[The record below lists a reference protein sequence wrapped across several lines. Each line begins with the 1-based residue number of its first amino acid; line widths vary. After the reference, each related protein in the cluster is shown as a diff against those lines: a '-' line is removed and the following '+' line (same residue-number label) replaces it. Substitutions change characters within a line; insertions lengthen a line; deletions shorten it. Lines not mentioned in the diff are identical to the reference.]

1 MFAAIFDLLAAGS
14 AMDALS
20 AFIDVVSWED

>member
-14 AMDALS
+14 AMDALN
-20 AFIDVVSWED
+20 AFIDVISWED

>member
-14 AMDALS
+14 VIDALG